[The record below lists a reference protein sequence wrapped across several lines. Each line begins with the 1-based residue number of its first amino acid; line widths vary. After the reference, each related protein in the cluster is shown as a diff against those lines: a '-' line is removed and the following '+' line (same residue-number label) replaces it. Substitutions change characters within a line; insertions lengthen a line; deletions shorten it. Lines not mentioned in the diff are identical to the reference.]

1 MLPSYGHV
9 KVLRNGFRRQRA
21 GAATSL
27 FSAPLPLFFPQFLVY
42 FLFAYVVSFSM
53 SSFKLFH
60 CTLYC
65 FFVLIRNGFVSF

>member
-27 FSAPLPLFFPQFLVY
+27 FSAPLPLFLSHFPVSFLS
-42 FLFAYVVSFSM
+42 AYVVSLSM
-53 SSFKLFH
+53 SLLSSFIVR
-60 CTLYC
+60 CT
-65 FFVLIRNGFVSF
+65 VSLS